1 MKNIRASIPRKE
13 VEIVYGLYSK
23 GKIDQAIK
31 QIKTL
36 NEKYPN
42 QPLLFNLIGACYKE
56 TDQLE
61 GAAKM
66 FRIAISIEPNYAEA
80 HFNLGVVLQDLDQKD
95 ESIESY
101 KKAIAISPNY
111 PDAHNNLGNIY
122 IGLDQYEAGI
132 ESFEWAIAYKND
144 FAEAYYNLGN
154 AYNDFGNEKDAIIN
168 LEKAIKYNQNYE
180 KAYFNLALIF
190 KYLGD
195 EKRFLKNIEKAIDLK
210 PDWGH
215 AYYHLS
221 RSKKFVK
228 DDPHI
233 DEMKSFLKRDDLP
246 ILDRIG
252 FNFALSKAFEDL
264 QNNKDQ
270 FKFLNEANSLR
281 KKEME
286 YTIEKDQGL
295 FSIIKDV
302 FQSNTN
308 IVKTLAYNAIKVR
321 PIFIL
326 GMPRSGTSLVHQI
339 LDSHIDVHGVGEL
352 NNLNKIIM
360 PLLKDLEA
368 LNTKGFSENEI
379 LSIRNDYISSL
390 PMKGIEKKIIVDKM
404 PINFRY
410 IGFILSA
417 FPEAKIIHMNRDP
430 MATCWSIYKYEFRGN
445 AYSFDQKDI
454 AAYYLLYR
462 DLMDFWNKFF
472 PDKIYDLYYEKLTI
486 SQEEETRKL
495 LDYCDLEWDE
505 NCLNFYNNNSAVKT
519 TSSMQ
524 VRKKMYQGSS
534 EAWRKYESYL
544 QPLIKGLN
552 YYQDEKNESKRAKKI
567 TN

>member
-1 MKNIRASIPRKE
+1 MKNKQASIPRTE
-13 VEIVYGLYSK
+13 VEFVYGLYSK
-23 GKIDQAIK
+23 GKIEEAIK

-56 TDQLE
+56 KDQLE
-61 GAAKM
+61 GALKM

-80 HFNLGVVLQDLDQKD
+80 HFNLGVILQDLDEKD
-95 ESIESY
+95 DSVESY
-101 KKAIAISPNY
+101 KKALAIRPNY
-111 PDAHNNLGNIY
+111 PDAHNNLGNLY

-154 AYNDFGNEKDAIIN
+154 AYNDFGNEKDAIVN
-168 LEKAIKYNQNYE
+168 LEKAIKYDQNYD

-195 EKRFLKNIEKAIDLK
+195 EKLFLKNIEKAIELR

-215 AYYHLS
+215 AFYHLS
-221 RSKKFVK
+221 RSKKFLK
-228 DDPHI
+228 SDPQI
-233 DEMKSFLKRDDLP
+233 DEMKSFLKRNDLP

-252 FNFALSKAFEDL
+252 FNFALSKAFEDI
-264 QNNKDQ
+264 QNIKAQ

-286 YTIEKDQGL
+286 YTIERDQDL
-295 FSIIKDV
+295 FSKIKDV
-302 FQSNTN
+302 FQSKN
-308 IVKTLAYNAIKVR
+308 IYKPLTFQAIKIR
-321 PIFIL
+321 PIFII

-339 LDSHIDVHGVGEL
+339 LDSHFDVHGVGEL
-352 NNLNKIIM
+352 NNLNRIIM
-360 PLLKDLEA
+360 PLLKESEP
-368 LNTKGFSENEI
+368 LNNKGFAENEV

-390 PMKGIEKKIIVDKM
+390 PIKGIEKKVIVDKM

-454 AAYYLLYR
+454 ADYYLLYK
-462 DLMDFWNKFF
+462 DLMNFWNKIF
-472 PDKIYDLYYEKLTI
+472 PEKIYDLYYEKLTI
-486 SQEEETRKL
+486 NQEEETREL
-495 LDYCDLEWDE
+495 LDYCDLGWDE

-534 EAWRKYESYL
+534 EAWRKYENYL
-544 QPLIKGLN
+544 QPLINGLN
-552 YYQDEKNESKRAKKI
+552 YSQDN
-567 TN
+567 